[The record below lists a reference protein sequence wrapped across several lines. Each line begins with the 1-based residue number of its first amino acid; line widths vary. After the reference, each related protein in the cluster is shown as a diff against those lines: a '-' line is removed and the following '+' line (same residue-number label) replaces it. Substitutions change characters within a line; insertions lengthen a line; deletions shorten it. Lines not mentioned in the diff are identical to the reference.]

1 MGTGVRPLSPAE
13 LALVQLTA
21 QLDEQLKLATQSRV
35 AELERALA
43 DIDAAEAAEVAAVS
57 MRQQQHVQALE
68 VAEEA
73 AQLRRQ
79 QEKQQLLTGLRTE
92 HQAKAAEGQ
101 RKVEQLEQAARQ
113 KQEEE
118 RRRREAAAAA
128 AAVEEERK
136 AKEETAAAAAAEARL
151 TQQQAEQDQK
161 ATEEKASQERQQQ
174 AQAAAEAVSQ
184 AASSTAAAA
193 AVQQGSGLR
202 IAPSAAEWEKQCA
215 ERLKAAQES
224 IKPFVEDRSMRDKK
238 RSIDKFVTLNVQQIS
253 ATLEQVSGPHRLL
266 PCVQGHL
273 RVCCWLVWGQRCRL
287 GCSPHSAN
295 GVLLN
300 WVPLYHCAGACQE
313 RRPLPLP
320 GPATWHPEDLR
331 PAHARQ
337 QAAEPVRSAGGRGGP
352 HAIGW
357 AGTCGGPSVPSFPP
371 FSAL

>member
-161 ATEEKASQERQQQ
+161 AT
-174 AQAAAEAVSQ
+174 
-184 AASSTAAAA
+184 
-193 AVQQGSGLR
+193 
-202 IAPSAAEWEKQCA
+202 
-215 ERLKAAQES
+215 
-224 IKPFVEDRSMRDKK
+224 DRK
-238 RSIDKFVTLNVQQIS
+238 
-253 ATLEQVSGPHRLL
+253 
-266 PCVQGHL
+266 
-273 RVCCWLVWGQRCRL
+273 
-287 GCSPHSAN
+287 
-295 GVLLN
+295 
-300 WVPLYHCAGACQE
+300 
-313 RRPLPLP
+313 
-320 GPATWHPEDLR
+320 
-331 PAHARQ
+331 
-337 QAAEPVRSAGGRGGP
+337 
-352 HAIGW
+352 
-357 AGTCGGPSVPSFPP
+357 SVV
-371 FSAL
+371 